1 MYETND
7 STRELNPN
15 ILTLPTAIN
24 VEWHAK
30 PHINATLITT
40 QTKLIKKKHRTCDGP
55 TKILLKWLLQNI
67 TSNLTQRVLEKHAPS
82 TLPRMV
88 QKGHYN
94 IEV

>member
-40 QTKLIKKKHRTCDGP
+40 QTKLIKKNTTHVMAPPKSYSNGFF
-55 TKILLKWLLQNI
+55 KI
-67 TSNLTQRVLEKHAPS
+67 
-82 TLPRMV
+82 
-88 QKGHYN
+88 
-94 IEV
+94 